1 MKQGHADRSELFHR
15 NAEQDEVRMPHNEYP
30 DEVADPLMLIKELHG
45 VIIRQRMIIIICLML
60 ILVMSVMLLL
70 RR

>member
-1 MKQGHADRSELFHR
+1 
-15 NAEQDEVRMPHNEYP
+15 MPHNEYP

-60 ILVMSVMLLL
+60 ILVMSVTLLL

>member
-1 MKQGHADRSELFHR
+1 
-15 NAEQDEVRMPHNEYP
+15 MPHNEYP

-45 VIIRQRMIIIICLML
+45 VIIKQMIIIICLML
-60 ILVMSVMLLL
+60 ILVMSVTLLL